1 MDSQIASDKSET
13 VRVVTGLISFLFFL
27 FSLCRGG
34 PMATPLDGKAGES
47 KNCSCASCFCSS
59 LPDDVLV
66 EILCRV
72 TDRKHLIRLKSV
84 CKCWN
89 NLITDACVP
98 KISDS
103 SPLRGFI
110 YHALRVS
117 SRETYID
124 YIPYALTPT
133 VAPEPH
139 EFIKSYSSLLPFDL
153 ARGDFLDCCNG
164 LLLFV
169 EGPIPRYYVC
179 NPVTK
184 QCVAIPRDFTLENI
198 CTASLAFDP
207 FKSPH
212 YRVVCFDYSK
222 LKPPQKLRVFSSET
236 GSWTIQETAF
246 GYGSKK
252 SRLAKHCIYLDGLL
266 YRQTASKQIDSKQI
280 DSKRL
285 LCFDLNRGNS
295 RAIELPEKERL
306 APNDYGCI
314 GLSRRHLCYSDL
326 VGTALHFWLLED
338 RCKNGRWTLIHN
350 IKVDFLGK
358 HVHRLDR
365 ITIARFGKISALRP
379 FALHPTSEVIFLGT
393 RGAMLSYHPEDRRVE
408 LIYRTKKDRQIMKG
422 QISVFPYTPCLV
434 NLKDFGQLDFSLSQP

>member
-13 VRVVTGLISFLFFL
+13 VRVVTGLISSSFL

-34 PMATPLDGKAGES
+34 LMATSLDGKAGES
-47 KNCSCASCFCSS
+47 KNCSCASFLCSS

-72 TDRKHLIRLKSV
+72 TDGKHLIRLKSV

-98 KISDS
+98 KISAS
-103 SPLRGFI
+103 SPLHGFI

-117 SRETYID
+117 SRKTYID
-124 YIPYALTPT
+124 YIPCAMTPA

-139 EFIKSYSSLLPFDL
+139 EFVKSYSSLLPFEP

-169 EGPIPRYYVC
+169 EGSIPQYYVC

-184 QCVAIPRDFTLENI
+184 QCVVIPRDFTLENI
-198 CTASLAFDP
+198 CSASLAFDP

-212 YRVVCFDYSK
+212 YRVVCFDYSEP
-222 LKPPQKLRVFSSET
+222 KPPQRLRVFSSET
-236 GSWTIQETAF
+236 GSWTIQETSF

-252 SRLAKHCIYLDGLL
+252 SRLAKHCIYLDGVL
-266 YRQTASKQIDSKQI
+266 YRRSASKQIDSKQ
-280 DSKRL
+280 L

-306 APNDYGCI
+306 APNNYGCI
-314 GLSRRHLCYSDL
+314 GLSRHHLCYSDL

-338 RCKNGRWTLIHN
+338 RCKNDRWTLIHN
-350 IKVDFLGK
+350 INVDYLGK

-434 NLKDFGQLDFSLSQP
+434 NLKDFGQLDCSLSQP